1 VAGRPLA
8 TVWPPEAADKVA
20 IALGRAHVAGPHRTL
35 MQDPVFAIDQLVE
48 IAIRA
53 LSAAVNDTFT
63 AITCIDWLS
72 AGLSRL
78 SGRILTE
85 GVYRDHVG
93 RIRLIGTDPSYARM
107 VDRAFDKVR
116 QAAGG
121 MPAVIIRMIDA
132 LAAIGDLTTTPEQR
146 RILLR
151 QADAILRSAERSV
164 SEPDD
169 QDDIHAHYERLVRKL
184 AEREVATSA
193 GPGAVG
199 VAP

>member
-1 VAGRPLA
+1 
-8 TVWPPEAADKVA
+8 
-20 IALGRAHVAGPHRTL
+20 
-35 MQDPVFAIDQLVE
+35 
-48 IAIRA
+48 
-53 LSAAVNDTFT
+53 
-63 AITCIDWLS
+63 
-72 AGLSRL
+72 
-78 SGRILTE
+78 
-85 GVYRDHVG
+85 
-93 RIRLIGTDPSYARM
+93 
-107 VDRAFDKVR
+107 
-116 QAAGG
+116 

>member
-1 VAGRPLA
+1 
-8 TVWPPEAADKVA
+8 
-20 IALGRAHVAGPHRTL
+20 

-85 GVYRDHVG
+85 GVYRDHIG

-107 VDRAFDKVR
+107 VNRAFDKVR
-116 QAAGG
+116 QAAKG

-151 QADAILRSAERSV
+151 QADAILRSAEGSV

-169 QDDIHAHYERLVRKL
+169 SADIRAHYERLVRKL
-184 AEREVATSA
+184 AEREAATSA
-193 GPGAVG
+193 GPDAVG
-199 VAP
+199 VSR